1 LNHEDFSMKEGIH
14 RLAGKVAV
22 VTGGASGIGE
32 ATCRVFDREGASV
45 VVLDIDREGAQR
57 VAGELK
63 QGLAVFADVGD
74 ATRVDAGF
82 AAAIDRFGRVDVVV
96 HSAAVDD
103 PAAKVRIAT
112 NVANGEP
119 PGTVLWLTDE
129 QWHHQIRVNLDGT
142 FFVNRAA
149 LRLMVPQKSG
159 SIVNIATIGAID
171 PPAGYVHYLA
181 AKGGMVAFSRSVAK
195 DVWSQG
201 VRVNCVAPG
210 TIDTPMLSR
219 NPHYVKPPK
228 SVGRFG
234 TAEEVAAAV
243 LFLASDEASYVT
255 GEMVVVSG
263 GLCGT

>member
-1 LNHEDFSMKEGIH
+1 M

-32 ATCRVFDREGASV
+32 ATCRLFDREGASV
-45 VVLDIDREGAQR
+45 VVMDIDGEGASR
-57 VAGELK
+57 VASELAH
-63 QGLAVFADVGD
+63 GLAVVADVSD
-74 ATRVDAGF
+74 VQQVDAGF
-82 AAAIDRFGRVDVVV
+82 ATTVGRFGRVDVLV

-103 PAAKVRIAT
+103 PEAKARIAA
-112 NVANGEP
+112 NVARGEP

-129 QWHHQIRVNLDGT
+129 QWRRVIHINLDGT

-149 LRLMVPQKSG
+149 LRLMVPQKAG
-159 SIVNIATIGAID
+159 SIVNIATVGAID
-171 PPAGYVHYLA
+171 PPAGYLHYVA
-181 AKGGMVAFSRSVAK
+181 SKGGMLAFSRSVAK

-219 NPHYVKPPK
+219 NPYYVVPPK

-234 TAEEVAAAV
+234 TAEEVAATV
-243 LFLASDEASYVT
+243 LFLASDEASYIT
-255 GEMVVVSG
+255 GETVIVSG
-263 GLCGT
+263 GPWAT

>member
-1 LNHEDFSMKEGIH
+1 M
-14 RLAGKVAV
+14 RLAGKIAI

-32 ATCRVFDREGASV
+32 AACRVFDREGASV
-45 VVLDIDREGAQR
+45 VVMDIDREGADR
-57 VAGELK
+57 VASELK
-63 QGLAVFADVGD
+63 QGLAVIADISDPAQVK
-74 ATRVDAGF
+74 AGF
-82 AAAIDRFGRVDVVV
+82 AAAVDRFGRVDIVV

-103 PAAKVRIAT
+103 PLAKARIA
-112 NVANGEP
+112 ANIAKGEP

-171 PPAGYVHYLA
+171 PPPGYVHYVA

-219 NPHYVKPPK
+219 NPYYVAPPK

-234 TAEEVAAAV
+234 TSEEVAAAI
-243 LFLASDEASYVT
+243 LFLASDEASYIT

-263 GLCGT
+263 GPWAT

>member
-1 LNHEDFSMKEGIH
+1 VK

-32 ATCRVFDREGASV
+32 AACRAFDREGASV
-45 VVLDIDREGAQR
+45 AVMDVDSEGAYR
-57 VAGELK
+57 VASELK
-63 QGLAVFADVGD
+63 QGMVVIADVSDD
-74 ATRVDAGF
+74 AQVEAGF
-82 AAAIDRFGRVDVVV
+82 GAVVDQFGRVDIAV

-103 PAAKVRIAT
+103 PAAKARIAA
-112 NVANGEP
+112 NVAKGEP
-119 PGTVLWLTDE
+119 PGTILWLTDA
-129 QWHHQIRVNLDGT
+129 QWHRQIHVNLDGT

-149 LRLMVPQKSG
+149 LRRMIPQKSG

-171 PPAGYVHYLA
+171 PPPGYVHYVA
-181 AKGGMVAFSRSVAK
+181 SKGGMVAFSRSVAK

-219 NPHYVKPPK
+219 NPYYVAPPK

-243 LFLASDEASYVT
+243 LFLASDEASYIT

-263 GLCGT
+263 GLWST